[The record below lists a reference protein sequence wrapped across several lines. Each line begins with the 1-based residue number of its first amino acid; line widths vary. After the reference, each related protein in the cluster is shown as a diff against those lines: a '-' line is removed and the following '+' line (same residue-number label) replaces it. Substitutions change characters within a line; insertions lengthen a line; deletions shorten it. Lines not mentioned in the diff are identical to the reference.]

1 MFHVKRFVSFLPG
14 VSRETTRQIKKNR
27 LFRGGFNRIYV
38 FITDFNCGFS
48 CFYLVFSI
56 LAEEILRFVL
66 FKDLKTF
73 YNAVEIV
80 ARVVID
86 VDSSFIV
93 VAERVYFCGENA
105 LQSRNHVL

>member
-1 MFHVKRFVSFLPG
+1 MFHVKRLYHFCRVFHVKQLGKLRKTASYGAVLTEFTVLLLILTA
-14 VSRETTRQIKKNR
+14 V
-27 LFRGGFNRIYV
+27 LAV
-38 FITDFNCGFS
+38 FILFS
-48 CFYLVFSI
+48 SI
-56 LAEEILRFVL
+56 LVEEILRFVL
-66 FKDLKTF
+66 FKNLKTF

>member
-1 MFHVKRFVSFLPG
+1 MTAVLA
-14 VSRETTRQIKKNR
+14 
-27 LFRGGFNRIYV
+27 GFDRV
-38 FITDFNCGFS
+38 FTI
-48 CFYLVFSI
+48 LV
-56 LAEEILRFVL
+56 EEILGFVL
-66 FKDLKTF
+66 FKDLETF

-93 VAERVYFCGENA
+93 VSERVYFCGENA